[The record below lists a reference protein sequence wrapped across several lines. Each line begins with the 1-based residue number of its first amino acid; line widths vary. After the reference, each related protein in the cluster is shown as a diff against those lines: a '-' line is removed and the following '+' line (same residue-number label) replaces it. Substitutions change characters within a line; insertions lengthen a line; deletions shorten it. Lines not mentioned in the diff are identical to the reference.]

1 MQILKIGGNNM
12 INSEELNNRKDVNN
26 VQENKMSPES
36 KRETRLNQ
44 INSNSPEIL
53 TNPIYTPAFLRQ
65 QIGKLMRIE
74 FLVGTN
80 NLTDRIGFLE
90 DVGASYILL
99 RSFEGDSQIYADI
112 YAIKFITIS
121 ATYAGMPPF
130 QTMNNMGM
138 QNWNTNMNMQNTNP
152 NMYRI

>member
-1 MQILKIGGNNM
+1 M
-12 INSEELNNRKDVNN
+12 INSEELNNKRINN
-26 VQENKMSPES
+26 NIQDS
-36 KRETRLNQ
+36 KKVEEGKVECRLNQ

-53 TNPIYTPAFLRQ
+53 TNTIYTPAFLRQ

-80 NLTDRIGFLE
+80 NMTDRIGFLE

-99 RSFEGDSQIYADI
+99 RSFEGDSFIYADI

-121 ATYAGMPPF
+121 ATYGGMQPY

-138 QNWNTNMNMQNTNP
+138 QNMNMQGMNN
-152 NMYRI
+152 NLYRNY